1 MLRGPLHYG
10 KDYSV
15 FSEFDSESD
24 SLVRAGTQ
32 AQRHM
37 VMTNDKLFNKKDG
50 EQTLPSLVLVTDE
63 SGPLEQLARR
73 ESTGMKVLHFA

>member
-37 VMTNDKLFNKKDG
+37 VMTNDKLFNKTDCS
-50 EQTLPSLVLVTDE
+50 TRRTASRPFRPS
-63 SGPLEQLARR
+63 
-73 ESTGMKVLHFA
+73 FW